1 MSKEDSGKEWAALN
15 DIKVRVFFGKN
26 IEKSTFCRH
35 EKNCYYFCKSNVPV
49 TNLIVDSRNMIKVSK
64 HMSL

>member
-35 EKNCYYFCKSNVPV
+35 EKNCKSNVPV